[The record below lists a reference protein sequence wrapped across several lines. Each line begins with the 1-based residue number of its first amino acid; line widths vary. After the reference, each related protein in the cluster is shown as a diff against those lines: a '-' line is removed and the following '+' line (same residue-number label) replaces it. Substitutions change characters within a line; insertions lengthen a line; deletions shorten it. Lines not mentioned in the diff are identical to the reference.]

1 MFFQLLINNWF
12 EKFLENIVDTHSEIS
27 KLRMEIAVLT
37 EKLANQTSTAE
48 LKIPPEKEN
57 PVLYSRIYNYTNACL
72 TEARYFFFIQNY
84 NFFTIPSCI
93 SLGLIRTKQ
102 KISNIEVLKVSLVFP
117 QGFSSV
123 ADFFVN
129 SFIHRKQNKS
139 GTIFHTASSISGFI
153 VH

>member
-72 TEARYFFFIQNY
+72 TEARYFFFYTKLQFFHYTIMYFSWPYTDQTE
-84 NFFTIPSCI
+84 NFKYRGPKSFARFPP
-93 SLGLIRTKQ
+93 R
-102 KISNIEVLKVSLVFP
+102 VLFC
-117 QGFSSV
+117 GR
-123 ADFFVN
+123 FFC
-129 SFIHRKQNKS
+129 
-139 GTIFHTASSISGFI
+139 
-153 VH
+153 